1 MARLARMIVPGHPHH
16 VTQRGNGRQRTFF
29 EDGDYRLYRDLLGE
43 HCQAS
48 GVAVWAWVLMPNQV
62 HLILV
67 PGDEDAVRRALAP
80 LHRRY
85 AGHIHARLRRT
96 GHFWQGRF
104 GCAAMDEQHCAAAI
118 RYVLMNPVRAGL
130 VERAADWP
138 WSSARASFGLES
150 DRVTAVGPV
159 RTLARP
165 CGASGIGG
173 RRGTDDAP
181 EARGVGR
188 PADRERRMART
199 TGAGKRAEAQ
209 PGQAR
214 PQAEGIK
221 CTVTVILS
229 P

>member
-159 RTLARP
+159 RERWPDLAALLESAEDEELTMRL
-165 CGASGIGG
+165 
-173 RRGTDDAP
+173 RRA
-181 EARGVGR
+181 ESVGR
-188 PADRERRMART
+188 PIGSGEWLERLERESGRR
-199 TGAGKRAEAQ
+199 
-209 PGQAR
+209 
-214 PQAEGIK
+214 
-221 CTVTVILS
+221 LS
-229 P
+229 PARRGR

>member
-159 RTLARP
+159 RERWPDLAALLESAEDEELTMRL
-165 CGASGIGG
+165 
-173 RRGTDDAP
+173 RRA
-181 EARGVGR
+181 ESVGR
-188 PADRERRMART
+188 PIGSGEWLERLERESGRR
-199 TGAGKRAEAQ
+199 
-209 PGQAR
+209 
-214 PQAEGIK
+214 
-221 CTVTVILS
+221 LS
-229 P
+229 PARRGRKRRELSALSP